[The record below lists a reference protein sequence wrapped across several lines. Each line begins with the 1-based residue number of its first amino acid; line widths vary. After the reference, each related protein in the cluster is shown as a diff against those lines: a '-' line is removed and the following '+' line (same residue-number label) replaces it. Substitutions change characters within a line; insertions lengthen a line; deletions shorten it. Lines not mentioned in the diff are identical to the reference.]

1 MIAYIGTWLYNLICL
16 FFIFTLLFF
25 MAVDN
30 CDCNINDPVI
40 LIVSPAMITIAIIV
54 TAITPKQN
62 CYKKKTLGKTFLELH
77 TLSHLEKQ
85 LSP

>member
-30 CDCNINDPVI
+30 CDCDINDPVI
-40 LIVSPAMITIAIIV
+40 LIVTPAMITIAIIV

-62 CYKKKTLGKTFLELH
+62 CYKKKKN
-77 TLSHLEKQ
+77 SWKDI
-85 LSP
+85 S

>member
-40 LIVSPAMITIAIIV
+40 LIFTPAMITIAIIV

-62 CYKKKTLGKTFLELH
+62 CYKKNSWKDI
-77 TLSHLEKQ
+77 S
-85 LSP
+85 